1 MDYDQN
7 DTPNENEIPE
17 QNEASAN
24 IPPRQTQPP
33 QPISSVVEHVYH
45 RPPKKKRSIGR
56 IFFGILFT
64 LSILA
69 NMFLFM
75 MLIVMA
81 LIIPGN
87 KDGLFKEQTVT
98 KGRSSNK
105 IAIIRVEGIIEN
117 QLSERVRSQFKS
129 ATEDTK
135 VKAVI
140 LRIVS
145 PGGTVSASDQIHHEI
160 TKFRKKTGK
169 PVVAFMQTVAA
180 SGGYYSAVACNEIIA
195 EPTVITGSI
204 GVIMNNFV
212 IKDLL
217 EKKLGIKAVTIKSGP
232 KKDWPSMFEDT
243 TEEQI
248 EYLQQ
253 KLIGPAY
260 DRFVKLIDE
269 GRGDKLN
276 KEQVLALA
284 DGSIYGADEACENKL
299 IDQVG
304 YLEDAVKAAEKL
316 AGISSSKVFE
326 YREHF
331 SISSILASENRSA
344 LPLDRESLS
353 KLAMPQFLYMWDA
366 SWE

>member
-7 DTPNENEIPE
+7 DAPNENEIPQQNDIPE
-17 QNEASAN
+17 QNHASSD
-24 IPPRQTQPP
+24 IPPR
-33 QPISSVVEHVYH
+33 PISSVVEHVYH
-45 RPPKKKRSIGR
+45 RPPKKKRSIAR

-81 LIIPGN
+81 IIVPGG
-87 KDGLFKEQTVT
+87 KEGIFKEQTVT
-98 KGRSSNK
+98 KGHSNNK
-105 IAIIRVEGIIEN
+105 IAIIRVDGIIDN
-117 QLSERVRSQFKS
+117 QLSERVRTQFKA
-129 ATEDTK
+129 ATEDAK

-160 TKFRKKTGK
+160 TKFREKTNK

-180 SGGYYSAVACNEIIA
+180 SGGYYSAVACDEIIA

-212 IKDLL
+212 VKELL
-217 EKKLGIKAVTIKSGP
+217 EQKLGIKAVTIKSGP
-232 KKDWPSMFEDT
+232 KKDWPSMFEET
-243 TEEQI
+243 TDEQI

-276 KEQVLALA
+276 KDQVLALA

-299 IDQVG
+299 IDEVG
-304 YLEDAVKAAEKL
+304 YLEDAVNAAQRL
-316 AGISSSKVFE
+316 AGISSSRVFE
-326 YREHF
+326 YKQQF
-331 SISSILASENRSA
+331 SISSILASENRSP
-344 LPLDRESLS
+344 LPLDRDSLS
-353 KLAMPQFLYMWDA
+353 KLAMPQFLYLWDA